1 MNSICYLVK
10 SQCKMQLLNRKKLP
24 TGNDNLIDEVTDCDT
39 SFDGSW
45 RKKEFNP
52 LRMALYQLYQKTME
66 KY

>member
-1 MNSICYLVK
+1 
-10 SQCKMQLLNRKKLP
+10 MQLLNRKKLP